1 MTGTFVNCGTILI
14 GSTLGFTV
22 GKFAPERFR
31 TIMTHALGLATILIG
46 VRMAV
51 SGSDALLTVGCL
63 LCGGILGE
71 WINVEKWVEKGGER
85 LKKSFGSHSSTFV
98 QGFVTTSILY
108 LTGPMTIVGSIQD
121 GVSGDASTLLLKAML
136 DGIASIAFASLYGI
150 GVAFSALSV
159 LLVQGGITLSA
170 SYLLFLKDPQ
180 MLNAIIATGGILI
193 VGIGL
198 NLLNIIRIRVGN
210 LLPSLLLVLVWM
222 LLMR

>member
-1 MTGTFVNCGTILI
+1 MIGTFVNCGTILV
-14 GSTLGFTV
+14 GSALGLTV
-22 GKFAPERFR
+22 ARYAPERFR
-31 TIMTHALGLATILIG
+31 TIMTQALGLATILIG
-46 VRMAV
+46 IRMAI

-85 LKKSFGSHSSTFV
+85 LKKGFGSDSSTFV

-121 GVSGDASTLLLKAML
+121 GVAGDASTLYLKAML
-136 DGIASIAFASLYGI
+136 DGIASIAFASLYGA

-159 LLVQGGITLSA
+159 FLVQGGITMSA
-170 SYLLFLKDPQ
+170 SSLLLLKDPQ
-180 MLNAIIATGGILI
+180 LLNAIISTGGILI

-198 NLLNIIRIRVGN
+198 NLLNLTKIRVGN
-210 LLPSLLLVLVWM
+210 LLPSLVLVLIWVLLVK
-222 LLMR
+222 